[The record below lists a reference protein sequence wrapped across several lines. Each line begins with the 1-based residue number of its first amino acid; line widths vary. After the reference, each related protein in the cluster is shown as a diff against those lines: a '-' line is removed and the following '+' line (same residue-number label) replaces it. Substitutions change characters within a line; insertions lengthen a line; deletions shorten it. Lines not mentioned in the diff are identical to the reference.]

1 MASIRPVA
9 LCLVE
14 HEGKFLLQDSD
25 FAGVRLLRPPGGGID
40 FGEHA
45 AEAVRREMQEE
56 IGSDIGEIELLAVL
70 ENPFKFK
77 HLGAHHHEIVF
88 LFRARLLDEHLYTLE
103 EMPLTDNGVVRRAAW
118 FSKEQLLGGGDWMLE
133 PAGML
138 TLITQMTLISSISL

>member
-1 MASIRPVA
+1 MSSIRPVA

-25 FAGVRLLRPPGGGID
+25 YAGIRLLRPPGGGID

-56 IGSDIGEIELLAVL
+56 IGCDIREIELLAVL

-77 HLGAHHHEIVF
+77 HLGTVWSGARPGFQKNNCWKEEIGCWN
-88 LFRARLLDEHLYTLE
+88 LPGCFR
-103 EMPLTDNGVVRRAAW
+103 
-118 FSKEQLLGGGDWMLE
+118 
-133 PAGML
+133 
-138 TLITQMTLISSISL
+138 